1 MSVLWW
7 QGKCGLDDFNNKY
20 LVMCKCGVMMGISL
34 EIGVEI
40 INGWTAEFESV
51 ELAVENW
58 NRRAEMARCENCYHT
73 CLKTPSR
80 MRCNQF

>member
-1 MSVLWW
+1 
-7 QGKCGLDDFNNKY
+7 
-20 LVMCKCGVMMGISL
+20 MMGISL

-58 NRRAEMARCENCYHT
+58 NRRAENG
-73 CLKTPSR
+73 KV
-80 MRCNQF
+80 